1 MESFFV
7 TARLSGVGW
16 HARRVKVKV
25 KVSAQYVP
33 SLAAV
38 SAVFLV
44 LRSSSLLSSSDRVM
58 SGASRLGAVA
68 GGGRLAVQMPGV
80 AWV

>member
-1 MESFFV
+1 M
-7 TARLSGVGW
+7 
-16 HARRVKVKV
+16 KV

-44 LRSSSLLSSSDRVM
+44 LRSSSLLPSPGRVI
-58 SGASRLGAVA
+58 SRASKLGAVE
-68 GGGRLAVQMPGV
+68 GRGRQAVQMPGV
-80 AWV
+80 AWM